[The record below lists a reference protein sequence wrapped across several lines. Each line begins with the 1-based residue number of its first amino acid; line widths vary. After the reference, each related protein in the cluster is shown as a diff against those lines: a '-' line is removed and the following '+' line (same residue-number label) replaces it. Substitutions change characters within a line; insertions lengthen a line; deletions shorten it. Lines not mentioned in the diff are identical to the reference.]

1 MDIIRQILLSFVAQI
16 FSENREHSSLLQQE
30 VDDALGNDSM
40 QFKCLFFTI
49 TFFLHLLFSS
59 FAQEPTLLQHGGGV
73 RTVEFSPVD
82 ASLVASA
89 GESNVIK
96 LWNLRNNT
104 VRTLKGHTAIVNS
117 VAFSP
122 NGELLASGSDD
133 RTIKLW
139 NVRNQQNIATFQHD
153 NARIKSLTFSPDGHF
168 LATGGDRHV
177 KLWNVGDWTEIVTLR
192 HEAWARAL
200 VFSPDG
206 RFLAAGK
213 GHEGPGIVT
222 VWNVQ
227 TRQVVATL
235 EGDSNR
241 VRTLAFSP
249 DNSILASSGRDRQLK
264 LWNVSN
270 WELLST
276 IPHAGEYDIAFSPDG
291 KMLASTNNGYV
302 SLWWVEDG
310 ARVARLPGPTD
321 WRHPVDFSHDGNFL
335 AIGAEDGI
343 IRIWRID
350 ISPVDGREEGAVQIL
365 HIDTYFQQLPKANS
379 ADGDNIPEPAPLP
392 TIVSDFFQLDPFY
405 EQWINVG
412 GLPVIASAKVNPYA
426 VKEAAWLIEK
436 MVGHRPDLLRAMVEN
451 KVRFV
456 VIGYTEMTTQIPEY
470 SDYRPAFYYD
480 RRVRGVA
487 GHPAVSCTEENLL
500 DYPGDTAP
508 NGYQLVHEF
517 SHIVHLTGLRIID
530 PGFDNRL
537 RMMYDAAMKKG
548 LWQGT
553 YAASDRYE
561 YWAEGTN
568 TWIDTKGGSSF
579 KSIHGGDGKTRA
591 DLKMYDP
598 GLATLL
604 TEVYGDGE
612 WRYTPVA
619 TRTHLPHL
627 RGFDPQ
633 NSPTFKWPE
642 KVEKAYAQLR
652 DPDIDGGDEWVNLK
666 LYKPSQLSRLNK
678 SRVRGTR
685 THVLFV
691 NLAEID
697 VLVYQVHPDGV
708 EAFIKRIY
716 ANRGLRHAEIF
727 KPRVGD
733 VYLVKDQKGRNL
745 AVFRAEEKTGRVLI
759 GTPPREIPE
768 EQPSLTVDINAD
780 GRVNK
785 VDLLRVVNALGKKA
799 TPKMRADV
807 NTDGVVDVADLL
819 LVIEHLDN
827 PKDAA
832 APTSQENLV
841 LLNPAVLSGHL
852 SILHAQNDGTLRY
865 QQAIDF
871 LESLLG
877 AACPER
883 TLLHP
888 NYPNPFNPETWIPY
902 QLSEP
907 AEVTLN
913 IYSVNGTL
921 VRTLVL
927 GHQPAGMYHS
937 RTRAVYWDGRNEHGE
952 RVASGVYFYTLSA
965 GDFTSTR
972 KMFIRK

>member
-1 MDIIRQILLSFVAQI
+1 MR
-16 FSENREHSSLLQQE
+16 
-30 VDDALGNDSM
+30 
-40 QFKCLFFTI
+40 FKCSFLTI
-49 TFFLHLLFSS
+49 TFLFNFLLIS
-59 FAQEPTLLQHGGGV
+59 FAQEPILLEHGGGV

-82 ASLVASA
+82 ASVVASA
-89 GESNVIK
+89 GESNIIK
-96 LWNLRNNT
+96 LWNSRNNT
-104 VRTLKGHTAIVNS
+104 ARTLKGHTAVVNS

-139 NVRNQQNIATFQHD
+139 NVHNQQNIATFQHG
-153 NARIKSLTFSPDGHF
+153 NARIKALTFSPDGRI
-168 LATGGDRHV
+168 LATGGDWHI
-177 KLWNVGDWTEIVTLR
+177 KLWNVGDWTEIATLR

-270 WELLST
+270 WELLRT

-291 KMLASTNNGYV
+291 KMLASTNNGDV

-310 ARVARLPGPTD
+310 ARVARLPGPQM
-321 WRHPVDFSHDGNFL
+321 HPVDFSHDGNFL
-335 AIGAEDGI
+335 AVGAEDGI
-343 IRIWRID
+343 VRIWRID
-350 ISPVDGREEGAVQIL
+350 TSPVDGREGGAVQIL

-379 ADGDNIPEPAPLP
+379 ADGANIPEPAPLP
-392 TIVSDFFQLDPFY
+392 TIVRNFFQLDPFY

-412 GLPVIASAKVNPYA
+412 GLPVVASAKVNPYA

-456 VIGYTEMTTQIPEY
+456 VIGYAEMTTQIPEY
-470 SDYRPAFYYD
+470 SDYRSAFYYD
-480 RRVRGVA
+480 RRVRGIA

-517 SHIVHLTGLRIID
+517 SHIVHLTALRVID

-537 RMMYDAAMKKG
+537 KMMYDAAMRKG

-568 TWIDTKGGSSF
+568 AWIDTKGGSSF
-579 KSIHGGDGKTRA
+579 KNIHGGNGKTRA

-642 KVEKAYAQLR
+642 EVEKTYVQLR
-652 DPDIDGGDEWVNLK
+652 NPDIDGGDEWVNLK

-678 SRVRGTR
+678 SRAKGSR

-697 VLVYQVHPDGV
+697 VLVYQVHPDGA
-708 EAFIKRIY
+708 ETFIKRIY
-716 ANRGLRHAEIF
+716 ANRGRRHAEIF
-727 KPRVGD
+727 KSGVGD
-733 VYLVKDQKGRNL
+733 VYLVKDQSGRNL
-745 AVFRAEEKTGRVLI
+745 AVFRSEEKTGRALI
-759 GTPPREIPE
+759 SATPRETPK
-768 EQPSLTVDINAD
+768 EQLFPRVDVNAD

-785 VDLLRVVNALGKKA
+785 ADLLRVVNALGKKA
-799 TPKMRADV
+799 TPKMRTDINA
-807 NTDGVVDVADLL
+807 DGVVDVADLL

-832 APTSQENLV
+832 APARQEIMI
-841 LLNPAVLSGHL
+841 LLNPETISAHL
-852 SILHAQNDGTLRY
+852 SILHTQSDGTLMY

-877 AACPER
+877 VIYPKR
-883 TLLHP
+883 TMLLA

-902 QLSEP
+902 QLSEL
-907 AEVTLN
+907 AEVRLT
-913 IYSVNGTL
+913 IYAVNGSV
-921 VRTLVL
+921 VRRLTL

-937 RTRAVYWDGRNEHGE
+937 KSRAAYWDGRNEQGE
-952 RVASGVYFYTLSA
+952 RVASGVYLYTLSA